1 MTNFRFSI
9 FDFRFCFFSFRSRVL
24 LLFSFVVFTLCA
36 SATEFSQTSDSG
48 ITHSFLATGGHT
60 YIMQAGKDDPK
71 GKIVWEYPAGTRE
84 GCILPNGN
92 VLLAVSKG
100 TQYPGGAAVEV
111 TRDNKTVWEYKG
123 TQSELN
129 SVYKTPDGTYVV
141 TES

>member
-1 MTNFRFSI
+1 MKNHQSTITNFRFCLLSL
-9 FDFRFCFFSFRSRVL
+9 RSRFLLVVL
-24 LLFSFVVFTLCA
+24 AVSAFTA

-60 YIMQAGKDDPK
+60 YIMQADKDDPK

-84 GCILPNGN
+84 GCILANGN

-100 TQYPGGAAVEV
+100 GQYPGGAAVEV
-111 TRDNKTVWEYKG
+111 TRDKKTVWEYKG
-123 TQSELN
+123 TQEELN
-129 SVYKTPDGTYVV
+129 SVNKTPEGTYVV